1 MSQRRPDFYL
11 GTEIDGVH
19 LNAEQLNVRSINLN
33 ELIGRLTYTEALFH
47 ILQGREPTDQERKL
61 FDLVLVAFHG
71 GFGLLPPT
79 TLVPRLVAGTGV
91 TTAQA
96 MAAGYLAS
104 GPYHVGAVEQ
114 AMKLYTAIAN
124 EFRASDRESSTAG
137 DLEQFAYENAKARL
151 QRGETIG
158 GFGHPLLRRDPRPV
172 HIRRAVCELNAAGPF
187 FDVFDGVSRCLQ
199 EMKGVPPNVDGVTG
213 AILLHLGLLPEHGT
227 GLFLLARSA
236 AMLAHIVEEQTEMPY
251 QTMRRFMLLPVVL
264 PRLFNADF
272 KKLTRRF
279 NHLRDSKAFTAIRNT
294 LKGGVRKARRKAAE
308 KEQADLAA
316 IEERRNQRN
325 SAALDASFLTAP
337 ARDATATDDFVSAT
351 GDDLGPPADDSDLA
365 AALLEDCSS
374 PELLAGAALFL
385 SSCLQSLPDD
395 ESGSSQTGAL
405 VNAALGLVQQASE
418 AAKSTDP

>member
-1 MSQRRPDFYL
+1 MSESRPDFYL

-19 LNAEQLNVRSINLN
+19 LNAEQLNVRSTNLN
-33 ELIGRLTYTEALFH
+33 TLIGQLTYTEALFL
-47 ILQGREPTDQERKL
+47 ILQGRAPTDQERKL

-114 AMKLYTAIAN
+114 AMRLYSAIAD
-124 EFRASDRESSTAG
+124 EFRTSDRTASTAG

-151 QRGETIG
+151 ERGETIG
-158 GFGHPLLRRDPRPV
+158 GFGHPLLRRAPRPV
-172 HIRRAVCELNAAGPF
+172 HLRRAVCDQDAAGPY
-187 FDVFDGVSRCLQ
+187 FDVYDGVSRCLQ
-199 EMKGVPPNVDGVTG
+199 ECKGVPPNVDGITG

-236 AMLAHIVEEQTEMPY
+236 AMLAHIVEEQTVMPY

-279 NHLRDSKAFTAIRNT
+279 NHLRDSKAFAALRNT
-294 LKGGVRKARRKAAE
+294 LNGGVRRARREAAE
-308 KEQADLAA
+308 KEQADLVA
-316 IEERRNQRN
+316 IEERRSERNQ
-325 SAALDASFLTAP
+325 AALESGFLTA
-337 ARDATATDDFVSAT
+337 ATPDSTADDEFVST
-351 GDDLGPPADDSDLA
+351 TSDYRSHPTDDSDLA
-365 AALLEDCSS
+365 AALLQDCSS

-385 SSCLQSLPDD
+385 SSCLQSLPDN
-395 ESGSSQTGAL
+395 ETGSSRTGDLVYSAL
-405 VNAALGLVQQASE
+405 DLVRQASE
-418 AAKSTDP
+418 AAKNSD

>member
-1 MSQRRPDFYL
+1 MPQRPPDFYL

-19 LNAEQLNVRSINLN
+19 LNAEQLNVRSTNLN
-33 ELIGRLTYTEALFH
+33 ELIGQLTYTEALYH
-47 ILQGREPTDQERKL
+47 ILQGRQPTEQERKL

-91 TTAQA
+91 STAQA

-114 AMKLYTAIAN
+114 AMKLYAAIAD
-124 EFRASDRESSTAG
+124 EFRASGRASSTAG
-137 DLEQFAYENAKARL
+137 ELEQFAYESAKARL
-151 QRGETIG
+151 EGGETIG

-172 HIRRAVCELNAAGPF
+172 HLRRAVCDLQATGPY
-187 FDVFDGVSRCLQ
+187 FDVYDGVSRCLQ
-199 EMKGVPPNVDGVTG
+199 ECKGVPPNVDGVTG
-213 AILLHLGLLPEHGT
+213 AILLHLGLRPEHGT

-279 NHLRDSKAFTAIRNT
+279 NHLRDSKTFAAFRNT
-294 LKGGVRKARRKAAE
+294 LSGGVRKARREAAE
-308 KEQADLAA
+308 KETADQAAVD
-316 IEERRNQRN
+316 EHRSQRN
-325 SAALDASFLTAP
+325 VEALDADFLNVTEPQPVA
-337 ARDATATDDFVSAT
+337 ADDFGSAS
-351 GDDLGPPADDSDLA
+351 GDVLVAASDESDLA
-365 AALLEDCSS
+365 ASLLDGCSS

-385 SSCLQSLPDD
+385 SSCLQSLPED
-395 ESGSSQTGAL
+395 ESAGSQTGAL
-405 VNAALGLVQQASE
+405 VNAALDLVRRASE
-418 AAKSTDP
+418 STQKSDE